1 MLQSTSVQNSTQ
13 TRKFSPPQLKFFLSC
28 YYHLDLVTFDQVT
41 RKVYVRLIQRN
52 IIKFE
57 KYISPPSLSSPV
69 DCAESQS
76 LLMKHWYIPW
86 SSFVTDPT
94 LSTSAELPG
103 FTLWPSFVQVTLL
116 IGLPEKQVQNQ
127 CYLKLPYKKK
137 IKRGNT
143 IKLQAAK

>member
-1 MLQSTSVQNSTQ
+1 MLHSTSVQNSTQ
-13 TRKFSPPQLKFFLSC
+13 TRKFSSPQLKFILS
-28 YYHLDLVTFDQVT
+28 DLVTFDQVT
-41 RKVYVRLIQRN
+41 RKVYVQLIQHN

-103 FTLWPSFVQVTLL
+103 FKLWPSFVQDTLL
-116 IGLPEKQVQNQ
+116 IGLPENQVKNQ
-127 CYLKLPYKKK
+127 CYLKLPYEKKNQ
-137 IKRGNT
+137 KR
-143 IKLQAAK
+143 